1 MRRMNARRLTRLAL
15 LTGIALTIFVVEA
28 QLPPLAPI
36 PGIKPGLANI
46 VTVWALFTLGPLDAL
61 LILLARILLASMY
74 AGQVMALLYSLCGG
88 LLSYAVSLAARR
100 LVSDRQLWAVSIL
113 GGIAHNVGQLLAAT
127 AVLGTGA
134 VWYYAPVLGISGL
147 LAGAFT
153 GAAAQFLY
161 NRLQN
166 IRFFKR

>member
-1 MRRMNARRLTRLAL
+1 MNTKHVARLAL
-15 LTGIALTIFVVEA
+15 LTTIALILFTVEA
-28 QLPPLAPI
+28 QLPPLVPI
-36 PGIKPGLANI
+36 PGVKLGLANI
-46 VTVWALFTLGPLDAL
+46 VTVYAMFRYGPRDAL

-88 LLSYAVSLAARR
+88 LLSYAVSLAARK

-113 GGIAHNVGQLLAAT
+113 GGIAHNAGQLLAAT

-161 NRLQN
+161 NHLQN